1 MRPLSWKAIQLFK
14 CSDDFHFDKPAWN
27 PDKEVFI
34 LLGGC
39 TRQFLCWDTLTSYAL
54 NVFITIS
61 LNSTEERADTWKLWL
76 SRVALKGIKL
86 SLLLWVIEPV
96 DIDSFPVI
104 CFVGCILEDV
114 RGWVNFQNTQVWKHS
129 RDHLSPRTH
138 HTAPDRW
145 TWMCVLLS
153 FNSRLMHC
161 FVPFKFQTPWVSRRF
176 FIDSPSSFLPF
187 HVLLVAR

>member
-14 CSDDFHFDKPAWN
+14 CPNDFHFDKPAWN

-39 TRQFLCWDTLTSYAL
+39 TRQFQCWETLTSYTL

-61 LNSTEERADTWKLWL
+61 LNSTEKKGWHVK
-76 SRVALKGIKL
+76 ALTQPCSTQGIKL

-96 DIDSFPVI
+96 DIDLFPVI

-114 RGWVNFQNTQVWKHS
+114 RGWVNFPNTQVWKHS

-138 HTAPDRW
+138 CTAPGRW
-145 TWMCVLLS
+145 TWMCVLFS

-161 FVPFKFQTPWVSRRF
+161 FVPFKFQILWVSRCF
-176 FIDSPSSFLPF
+176 FIYSPSIFLPF
-187 HVLLVAR
+187 YILLVAC